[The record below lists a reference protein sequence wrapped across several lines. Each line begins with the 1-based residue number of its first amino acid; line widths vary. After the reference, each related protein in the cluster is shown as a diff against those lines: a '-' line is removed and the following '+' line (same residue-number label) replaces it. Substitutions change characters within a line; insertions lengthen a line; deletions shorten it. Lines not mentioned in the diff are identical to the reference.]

1 MLTMPVFLELVEI
14 KTKLASLFPFLL
26 GTLFS
31 VYYFSSFDG
40 WNTLL
45 FFVAMI
51 IFDMATTAINN
62 TMDYVKAKNTE
73 YRDGENILGRAG
85 IPVEKATRLIV
96 TMVMVAAGMGI
107 VLTYRTNSLLLVI
120 GAICFLI
127 GILYTFGPFPIS
139 RMPLGEVLSGLTMG
153 FGIFFIAVF
162 INVPGNE
169 LMTLVIDWPA
179 FRLEGHLLNVLIVF
193 LNALPLVF
201 TIANIMLAN
210 NTCDFETD
218 VSNHRYTLVYYI
230 GKPLALKLY
239 GLLYYGVFAAV
250 ILAVVLRVT
259 TIWMLL
265 VVLLFPLVQKNIK
278 TFQANPD
285 KATTFAI
292 AIKNLVLIHG
302 VQIVALV
309 LALVFS

>member
-1 MLTMPVFLELVEI
+1 
-14 KTKLASLFPFLL
+14 
-26 GTLFS
+26 
-31 VYYFSSFDG
+31 
-40 WNTLL
+40 
-45 FFVAMI
+45 
-51 IFDMATTAINN
+51 
-62 TMDYVKAKNTE
+62 
-73 YRDGENILGRAG
+73 
-85 IPVEKATRLIV
+85 
-96 TMVMVAAGMGI
+96 
-107 VLTYRTNSLLLVI
+107 
-120 GAICFLI
+120 
-127 GILYTFGPFPIS
+127 TFGPFPIS

-239 GLLYYGVFAAV
+239 GLLYYCVFAAV

-265 VVLLFPLVQKNIK
+265 VVLL
-278 TFQANPD
+278 
-285 KATTFAI
+285 
-292 AIKNLVLIHG
+292 
-302 VQIVALV
+302 
-309 LALVFS
+309 

>member
-96 TMVMVAAGMGI
+96 TMVMVAAAMGI

>member
-1 MLTMPVFLELVEI
+1 MLTMPIFLELVEI

-31 VYYFSSFDG
+31 AYYFSSFDG

-85 IPVEKATRLIV
+85 ISVEKATRLIV
-96 TMVMVAAGMGI
+96 TMVMVAAAMGI

-278 TFQANPD
+278 TFQASPD

>member
-31 VYYFSSFDG
+31 AYYFSSFDG
-40 WNTLL
+40 WNTFL

-85 IPVEKATRLIV
+85 ISVEKATRLIV
-96 TMVMVAAGMGI
+96 TMVMVAAAMGI

-169 LMTLVIDWPA
+169 LITLVIDWPA
-179 FRLEGHLLNVLIVF
+179 FHLEGHLLNVLIVF

-259 TIWMLL
+259 TVWMLL

-285 KATTFAI
+285 KASTFAI

-309 LALVFS
+309 LAVVFS

>member
-107 VLTYRTNSLLLVI
+107 VLTYRTNILLLVI

>member
-85 IPVEKATRLIV
+85 ISVEKATRLIV
-96 TMVMVAAGMGI
+96 TMVMVAAAMGI

-169 LMTLVIDWPA
+169 LITLVIDWPA

>member
-85 IPVEKATRLIV
+85 ISVEKATRLIV
-96 TMVMVAAGMGI
+96 TMVMVAAAMGI

-239 GLLYYGVFAAV
+239 GLLYYCVFAAV

>member
-85 IPVEKATRLIV
+85 ISVEKATRLIV

-107 VLTYRTNSLLLVI
+107 VLTYRTNILLLVI

-153 FGIFFIAVF
+153 CGIFFIAVF

>member
-85 IPVEKATRLIV
+85 ISVEKATRLIV

-239 GLLYYGVFAAV
+239 GLLYYCVFAAV

>member
-85 IPVEKATRLIV
+85 ISVEKATRLIV
-96 TMVMVAAGMGI
+96 TMVMVAAAMGI

>member
-31 VYYFSSFDG
+31 AYYFSSFDG

-85 IPVEKATRLIV
+85 ISVEKATRLIV

-239 GLLYYGVFAAV
+239 GLLYYCVFAAV

>member
-45 FFVAMI
+45 FFIAMI

-85 IPVEKATRLIV
+85 ISVEKATRLIV

-239 GLLYYGVFAAV
+239 GLLYYCVFAAV

-259 TIWMLL
+259 TVWMLL

>member
-85 IPVEKATRLIV
+85 ISVEKATRLIV
-96 TMVMVAAGMGI
+96 TMVMVAAAMGI

-239 GLLYYGVFAAV
+239 GLLYYCVFAAV

-259 TIWMLL
+259 TVWMLL